1 MFANNFIIIFN
12 GCLEPIKW
20 RELCVIFCIAA
31 RAKSRKTVSFR
42 EELWLLRC
50 RKVWVEVGWT
60 FKIPDAFCICL
71 CGHESNEIYFLRVFG
86 HSVARVLWGKW
97 LSRNE
102 ERVVYAVVLFSRVRS
117 RKTVFFMRKLFLGR
131 CRNTCVI

>member
-71 CGHESNEIYFLRVFG
+71 CGHESNEISFITGIRTQCSACFVGEMAIKERRACCLCSCVVFE
-86 HSVARVLWGKW
+86 GKVTKDSI
-97 LSRNE
+97 LYE
-102 ERVVYAVVLFSRVRS
+102 
-117 RKTVFFMRKLFLGR
+117 
-131 CRNTCVI
+131 